1 MADDGNAY
9 RWTDFYNGVMTVR
22 LGGAD
27 WAVVALPK
35 DLSLT
40 IQTQIWGRLTQAL
53 GQYRVRTVDVQYSGH
68 GDRAS
73 FTIRPY
79 LNVREAGVEVLGN
92 VVSASFGISVGYE
105 AGEVIVEIDASA
117 ADDLADGIRAVIA
130 GLVAA
135 FVPLVGLAGGDSA
148 QRAAR
153 RAARRGVPHH
163 RRDRLRDRRS
173 PGGYDGGGNRT
184 L

>member
-79 LNVREAGVEVLGN
+79 LNVREDGVEVLGN

-105 AGEVIVEIDASA
+105 AGERGNS
-117 ADDLADGIRAVIA
+117 RN
-130 GLVAA
+130 
-135 FVPLVGLAGGDSA
+135 
-148 QRAAR
+148 R
-153 RAARRGVPHH
+153 RLRGRRPC
-163 RRDRLRDRRS
+163 RRDSGRDRRPRRS
-173 PGGYDGGGNRT
+173 VRPARRFGWRR
-184 L
+184 